1 MANPITEL
9 PRKVVPRQELERRL
23 AAAPMQHAEAILVA
37 FDLLE
42 EAHAQGLLDMLHGAV
57 GSKDAIFGKL
67 AEYARQPL
75 STQALRNLLILGK
88 LFGSIDPEA
97 LIQVAAPAAED
108 EPPSLWKIFKQ
119 IRSKDARR
127 GLSIAV
133 MLLSSL
139 GHSADETTAFRSQTK

>member
-1 MANPITEL
+1 MANPISQL
-9 PRKVVPRQELERRL
+9 PRKVDPRQELERRL

-42 EAHAQGLLDMLHGAV
+42 EAHDQGLLDMLLGAV

-67 AEYARQPL
+67 AEYAREPA

-88 LFGSIDPEA
+88 LFGGIDPKM
-97 LIQVAAPAAED
+97 LRSVTAPAAERD
-108 EPPSLWKIFKQ
+108 PPSLWQIFKQ
-119 IRSKDARR
+119 IRSKNGRR

-133 MLLSSL
+133 TLLSSL
-139 GHSADETTAFRSQTK
+139 GRTC

>member
-9 PRKVVPRQELERRL
+9 PRKVDPRQELERRL

-42 EAHAQGLLDMLHGAV
+42 EAHDQGLLDMLLGAV

-67 AEYARQPL
+67 AEYAREPV

-88 LFGSIDPEA
+88 LLGSIDPET
-97 LIQVAAPAAED
+97 LRSVAAPTQEK
-108 EPPSLWKIFKQ
+108 EPPSLWQIFKQ
-119 IRSKDARR
+119 IRSKDGRR
-127 GLSIAV
+127 GLSIAATV
-133 MLLSSL
+133 LTSL
-139 GHSADETTAFRSQTK
+139 GRSTTGAHSE

>member
-9 PRKVVPRQELERRL
+9 PRKVDPRQELERRL

-42 EAHAQGLLDMLHGAV
+42 EAHSQGLLDMLHGAV

-67 AEYARQPL
+67 AEYARDPI

-88 LFGSIDPEA
+88 LLGNIDLAE
-97 LIQVAAPAAED
+97 LNCVIAPAKEK
-108 EPPSLWKIFKQ
+108 EPPSLWQIFKQ
-119 IRSKDARR
+119 ARSKDGRR

-133 MLLSSL
+133 ALLSGL
-139 GHSADETTAFRSQTK
+139 GHSAK